1 MTFVRKGDRIRRR
14 SVTSGALVGACAWML
29 VQAAPA
35 PVETPPAEP
44 APPSPQ
50 STATAPPAPAPAVDD
65 HEITPAETEAARD
78 GAAAP
83 AADAPVAPAG
93 AATSPADAVVS
104 PADAAVAS
112 PADAAAV
119 SLASRSEAYAEFRR
133 LFDERQYEQA
143 LVPARRVVTLTEQE
157 GTGDELQVAL
167 MNLAATQSLAADH
180 SGAEASYLRVIE
192 LIEAAGTRSGA
203 RLARANA
210 GLAVVYHD
218 AGRHELAV
226 ARFESALA
234 LARRNAGLFD
244 ESQLP
249 LIDKF
254 TDSLTSMQKLERA
267 HEAQRYG
274 VRIVERKYGPT
285 SPEIVPR
292 LETIARWYTR
302 VGAYDAAR
310 MTLRRAITIVERGEG
325 ENSEA
330 LIGPLTALAENY
342 RRPLLNPADRGFQSD
357 SNPSPNDAFNTIPG
371 AADGSTWRMPSTLA
385 TEGERALERA
395 LAIAESQPTPSPARI
410 ADVRTQL
417 GDWYQTRLQ
426 HDKALPHYLAAW
438 TAARQVK
445 TGDATLADA
454 LFARPVLLHYV
465 RPSEWDRYE
474 RRPADQV
481 SPHTVQVELTV
492 TAEGRVRDAEV
503 VANDGS
509 PRMAEAALDA
519 AETARYRPRL
529 SEGKPLETSDVKFA
543 QVYFEPIP
551 VTTPES
557 SAGPGQAGGP

>member
-1 MTFVRKGDRIRRR
+1 
-14 SVTSGALVGACAWML
+14 L
-29 VQAAPA
+29 PA
-35 PVETPPAEP
+35 
-44 APPSPQ
+44 
-50 STATAPPAPAPAVDD
+50 
-65 HEITPAETEAARD
+65 D
-78 GAAAP
+78 GAAATP
-83 AADAPVAPAG
+83 
-93 AATSPADAVVS
+93 S
-104 PADAAVAS
+104 
-112 PADAAAV
+112 
-119 SLASRSEAYAEFRR
+119 SRSDAYAEFRR
-133 LFDERQYEQA
+133 LFDERHYEQA
-143 LVPARRVVTLTEQE
+143 LVPALQVVTLTEQE

-180 SGAEASYLRVIE
+180 SAAEASYLRVIE
-192 LIEAAGTRSGA
+192 LIQAEGTRASP

-218 AGRHELAV
+218 SGRHELAV
-226 ARFESALA
+226 ARFHSALA
-234 LARRNAGLFD
+234 LARRNEGLFD
-244 ESQLP
+244 EAQLP

-254 TDSLTSMQKLERA
+254 TDSLTSMQQLEEA

-274 VRIVERKYGPT
+274 LRIVERKYGRS
-285 SPEIVPR
+285 SPKIVPR

-310 MTLRRAITIVERGEG
+310 LTLRRAIDLVERQEG
-325 ENSEA
+325 DNSEA

-342 RRPLLNPADRGFQSD
+342 RRPLLNPAERGYESD
-357 SNPSPNDAFNTIPG
+357 PNPNPNNAYNTIPG
-371 AADGSTWRMPSTLA
+371 AADGSTWRLPSALA
-385 TEGERALERA
+385 AEGERALGRA
-395 LAIAESQPTPSPARI
+395 LAIAESQPTPSPVRI

-445 TGDATLADA
+445 TADATLADT

-474 RRPADQV
+474 RRPAEEV
-481 SPHTVQVELTV
+481 LPHTVEVELTV

-509 PRMAEAALDA
+509 ERMAEAALDA

-529 SEGKPLETSDVKFA
+529 LEGKPLETSDVKFA
-543 QVYFEPIP
+543 QTYFEPRP

-557 SAGPGQAGGP
+557 TGGPGQAGGPWR

>member
-14 SVTSGALVGACAWML
+14 SVASGALAGVCAWML

-35 PVETPPAEP
+35 PVEKPPA
-44 APPSPQ
+44 AAAQSSPQ
-50 STATAPPAPAPAVDD
+50 SAAAPPAVPPPAAGE
-65 HEITPAETEAARD
+65 HEITPAETEAARSGPAAPSGD
-78 GAAAP
+78 APAADTPAADTPATGAAAP
-83 AADAPVAPAG
+83 L
-93 AATSPADAVVS
+93 
-104 PADAAVAS
+104 PADAAAS
-112 PADAAAV
+112 PADAATP
-119 SLASRSEAYAEFRR
+119 ASRSDAYAEFRR

-143 LVPARRVVTLTEQE
+143 LAPARQVVTLTEQE
-157 GTGDELQVAL
+157 GSGDELQVAL

-180 SGAEASYLRVIE
+180 SSAEASYLRVIE
-192 LIEAAGTRSGA
+192 LIEAAGTRASP

-234 LARRNAGLFD
+234 LARRNEGLFD
-244 ESQLP
+244 EAQLP

-254 TDSLTSMQKLERA
+254 TDSLTSMQQLEEA

-274 VRIVERKYGPT
+274 LRIVERKYGRT

-292 LETIARWYTR
+292 LETFARWYTR

-310 MTLRRAITIVERGEG
+310 LTLRRAITLVERGAG

-342 RRPLLNPADRGFQSD
+342 RRPLLDPTDRGFDSD
-357 SNPSPNDAFNTIPG
+357 PGPNNAFNTIPG
-371 AADGSTWRMPSTLA
+371 AADGSTWRLPSALA
-385 TEGERALERA
+385 AEGERALERA

-426 HDKALPHYLAAW
+426 HEKALPHYLAAW

-474 RRPADQV
+474 RRPPEEV
-481 SPHTVQVELTV
+481 LPHTVEVELTV

-509 PRMAEAALDA
+509 ERMAEAALDA

-529 SEGKPLETSDVKFA
+529 LEGKPLDTSDVKFA
-543 QVYFEPIP
+543 QTYFEPIP

-557 SAGPGQAGGP
+557 TGGPGQAGGL